1 MSTNGSTWKTAPGQ
15 RRAADRSVTATVKV
29 TRKTYFA
36 VKDVAGRGP
45 SRLVAVR

>member
-29 TRKTYFA
+29 T
-36 VKDVAGRGP
+36 P

>member
-1 MSTNGSTWKTAPGQ
+1 MSTNGSTRKTARTSG
-15 RRAADRSVTATVKV
+15 AADRRVTATVKV
-29 TRKTYFA
+29 MRKTYFA